1 MEQILALLLGASAVI
16 LIGLIVLVFRTRNKV
31 NTLSNLIDDV
41 LTQIHTNDNLVNS
54 RIDETIERLF
64 DFATDVHKNSQAYTD
79 SRVDKLETK
88 FIVTSGAKEIPTTNK
103 KTNQKNKITK

>member
-16 LIGLIVLVFRTRNKV
+16 LIGVIVLVFRTRNKV

-41 LTQIHTNDNLVNS
+41 LTEIHTNDNLVNR
-54 RIDETIERLF
+54 RIDAQI
-64 DFATDVHKNSQAYTD
+64 DFTTNLHKESLSYTD

-88 FIVTSGAKEIPTTNK
+88 FIGTSGAKEIPTTNK